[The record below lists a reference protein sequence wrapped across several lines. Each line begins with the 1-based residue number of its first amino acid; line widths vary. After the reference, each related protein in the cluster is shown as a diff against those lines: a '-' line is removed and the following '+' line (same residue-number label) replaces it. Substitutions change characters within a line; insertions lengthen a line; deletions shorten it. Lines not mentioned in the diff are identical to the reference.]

1 MIPRL
6 LLACAFALAATTPAS
21 GATGEQIYRDKCSV
35 CHDGGGAGAPRLGH
49 REDWGQ
55 RLARGVDAVHRAALT
70 GIPDS
75 AMAAKG
81 GFRELSDAEV
91 RAAVDYMIERAGPP
105 VLLAPQA
112 PPAVAPPRQP
122 RAETPENTPRA
133 DAAITTA
140 VAAAFG
146 AAGEAIPSGIK
157 IETAEGVVTLN
168 GTVHTAEEVRRA
180 EQIARSVGGVREVR
194 NRLIASALFEWD

>member
-6 LLACAFALAATTPAS
+6 LGACAFAIAATAPAA

-49 REDWGQ
+49 RADWER
-55 RLARGVDAVHRAALT
+55 RLARGAEAVHRAALT

-81 GFRELSDAEV
+81 GFSELSDAAV
-91 RAAVDYMIERAGPP
+91 RAAVDFMLAHAGPP
-105 VLLAPQA
+105 VLIAPQPA
-112 PPAVAPPRQP
+112 PAVVAARPPDG
-122 RAETPENTPRA
+122 PEATPRN
-133 DAAITTA
+133 DAAITDG

-146 AAGEAIPSGIK
+146 AAGNAIPPGIR
-157 IETAEGVVTLN
+157 IETAAGVVTLN

-180 EQIARSVGGVREVR
+180 EQIARSVAGVRDVR

>member
-6 LLACAFALAATTPAS
+6 LIACALAIAATAPAS

-49 REDWGQ
+49 RADWVQ
-55 RLARGVDAVHRAALT
+55 RLARGTEAVHRAALS

-81 GFRELSDAEV
+81 GFSELSDADV
-91 RAAVDYMIERAGPP
+91 RAAVDFMLAHAGPP
-105 VLLAPQA
+105 LLIAPQSA
-112 PPAVAPPRQP
+112 PAVVAARQP
-122 RAETPENTPRA
+122 DAPKATPSN
-133 DAAITTA
+133 DAAITA
-140 VAAAFG
+140 SVAAAFG
-146 AAGEAIPSGIK
+146 AAGKTIPSGIR
-157 IETAEGVVTLN
+157 IETAAGVVTLN

-180 EQIARSVGGVREVR
+180 EQIARSVGGVRDVR